1 MKYRKIKVSAILFM
15 TLSLT
20 VLQAQNVTD
29 IEGNDYTT
37 VTIGTQTWM
46 GENLKT
52 TKLTDGESIP
62 KITEN
67 AAWPNLATPA
77 YCWYNNDETAHKKIY
92 GALYN
97 WYTVNTG
104 KLCPTGWHIPSD
116 DEWKTMIAFLGGAE
130 AGNKLQEVG
139 TTHWTTQNEGATN
152 KSGFTALPGG
162 LHLGSP
168 VTGGVPPKMSPK
180 PDLWATM
187 TAVLRGEAT
196 KSNLG
201 FLFVV

>member
-62 KITEN
+62 KITDN

-130 AGNKLQEVG
+130 EE
-139 TTHWTTQNEGATN
+139 TSYR
-152 KSGFTALPGG
+152 KSEQPIGQLRMRAQQIK
-162 LHLGSP
+162 
-168 VTGGVPPKMSPK
+168 V
-180 PDLWATM
+180 DLLLCRVAC
-187 TAVLRGEAT
+187 V
-196 KSNLG
+196 
-201 FLFVV
+201 